1 MNVEIG
7 TLAAQFLS
15 GNFCFKFL
23 VLVLCSVHISSQPS
37 TAPAWHATN
46 WQNSDQEQTS
56 IAFDS
61 IWDCINT
68 VYM

>member
-1 MNVEIG
+1 MNVEIE
-7 TLAAQFLS
+7 TLAAQFLFWES
-15 GNFCFKFL
+15 LFQIFGIGSLQC
-23 VLVLCSVHISSQPS
+23 ISSQPS

-56 IAFDS
+56 IAFDT

-68 VYM
+68 PYM